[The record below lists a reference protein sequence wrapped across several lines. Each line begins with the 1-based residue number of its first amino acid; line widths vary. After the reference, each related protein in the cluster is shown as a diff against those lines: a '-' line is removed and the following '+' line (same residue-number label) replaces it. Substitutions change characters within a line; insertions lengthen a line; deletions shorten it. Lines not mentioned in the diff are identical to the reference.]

1 MIADIQSVVVY
12 CASSDQVDKAYHQAA
27 FRVGELLADAGKT
40 LIYGGGARGSMG
52 AVADGALSRSGHV
65 IGVLPKFM
73 DDLEW
78 GHPGLSD
85 LQLVETM
92 HERKHRML
100 TQAQAVIALP
110 GGCGT
115 FEELFEAMTFKRLG
129 LFTGPIV
136 LLNTLG
142 YYDLCEQMLN
152 QAVDQ
157 HFMGSLHQQMWS
169 MADEPEQLLSAI
181 ANASEWTEDHRA
193 HAVQSRTD
201 RVPTGATHD

>member
-1 MIADIQSVVVY
+1 MRQDVHSVVVY
-12 CASSDQVDKAYHQAA
+12 CASSDRVDPAYHQAA
-27 FRVGELLADAGKT
+27 YRVGELLAEAGKT
-40 LIYGGGARGSMG
+40 LVYGGGARGSMG
-52 AVADGALSRSGHV
+52 AVADGALSRAGRV
-65 IGVLPKFM
+65 VGVLPTFM
-73 DDLEW
+73 NDLEW

-85 LQLVETM
+85 LQLVADM

-100 TQAQAVIALP
+100 TQSQAVIALP

-136 LLNTLG
+136 LLNTRG

-152 QAVDQ
+152 QAVEQ
-157 HFMGSLHQQMWS
+157 HFMGELHQQMWS
-169 MADEPEQLLSAI
+169 LVDEPEQLLSAI
-181 ANASEWTEDHRA
+181 ANSAEWTEDHRA

-201 RVPTGATHD
+201 